1 MNNKNKKNT
10 NPKSA
15 STIEKSAQSNIKI
28 VLLIISVIVISTI
41 ITYSTVSKNQFLK
54 WDDGA
59 YVVEN
64 QNIQNLNFENLKIFF
79 SKSFVSTYL
88 PLTMISYA
96 IDYQI
101 GGLNPEIYTATN
113 LIFHILNALL
123 VFWLI
128 FLILHNYTIQRNKP
142 ESKIIYISN
151 DEIITKS
158 NKYIIA
164 GITALLFAIHPINVE
179 SVAWVAE
186 RKNVLF
192 SFFFLFSLI
201 CYIQYIVKKNNLF
214 FYLSILL
221 YIFSLLSKG
230 VAVSLTLSVIA
241 IDFVMYRNLFS
252 KKVIYEKV
260 PFLLLS
266 IIFGI
271 IAFNSQGKENITAFR
286 PLYEQILFASYGFLT
301 YIYNLIFPVHL
312 LAFYPYPHSTNIYYW
327 ICLILSIIFIIIVVK
342 FRQRISRLL
351 LYSIIFFIANILFVI
366 QIIPVGKALMADRYI
381 YISSIGFFL
390 ILSYIITL
398 LAQKQKFAYLIVTI
412 ILFIYG
418 YTAYKR
424 VEIWNN
430 NYTLWNDVIKKTNNV
445 AIAWNNRGLVK
456 RDSGNIVGA
465 YNDFTNAINAD
476 PKYKQAYNNLGI
488 VAYQLGKVKQSDS
501 CFSKAIDIDSTF
513 IEAYYDRGKLRK
525 LVKNFQGAL
534 ADLNRA
540 ILLDNNN
547 INAFTIRAKV
557 KIILNDFTGAIND
570 CDIALGIDPLNSNA
584 FIVKSCAYA
593 KMGDY
598 RNAISI
604 INNLINLN
612 KSSAIEYYIRAY
624 LNNKIGNIQQFKSDS
639 QLYKK
644 LGFIPEKSE
653 IVNDFALN
661 LTQ

>member
-1 MNNKNKKNT
+1 MTSKNKKNT
-10 NPKSA
+10 IPKSA
-15 STIEKSAQSNIKI
+15 STFKKSAQSNIKI
-28 VLLIISVIVISTI
+28 VLLILSVIVISTI
-41 ITYSTVSKNQFLK
+41 ITYSPISKNQFLK

-64 QNIQNLNFENLKIFF
+64 PNIKNLNSENLKLFF
-79 SKSFVSTYL
+79 SQSFVSTYL

-128 FLILHNYTIQRNKP
+128 LLILDNYTIQGERATLINAKKFKF
-142 ESKIIYISN
+142 EKNSFW
-151 DEIITKS
+151 

-164 GITALLFAIHPINVE
+164 GLTALLFAIHPINVE

-201 CYIQYIVKKNNLF
+201 FYIQYIVKKNRLF

-252 KKVIYEKV
+252 RKVIYEKI

-266 IIFGI
+266 ILFGI

-286 PLYEQILFASYGFLT
+286 PLYEQIIFASYGFFT
-301 YIYNLIFPVHL
+301 YIYNLIFPIHL
-312 LAFYPYPHSTNIYYW
+312 LAFYPYPHSSNIYYW
-327 ICLILSIIFIIIVVK
+327 ISLILSVLLIFNVIR
-342 FRQRISRLL
+342 FHQRISRLIIF
-351 LYSIIFFIANILFVI
+351 SIIFFIANILFVI

-390 ILSYIITL
+390 ILSYFITI
-398 LAQKQKFAYLIVTI
+398 LAQKQKFVYLIVPI

-418 YTAYKR
+418 YTAYMR

-430 NYTLWNDVIKKTNNV
+430 NYTLWNDVIKKTKNV
-445 AIAWNNRGLVK
+445 PIAWNNRGLVK

-465 YNDFTNAINAD
+465 YSDFTNAINVD
-476 PKYKQAYNNLGI
+476 PEYKQAYNNLGI
-488 VAYQLGKVKQSDS
+488 AAYQLGKVKQSDS
-501 CFSKAIDIDSTF
+501 CFSKAIEIDSTF
-513 IEAYYDRGKLRK
+513 VEANYNRGKLRK
-525 LVKNFQGAL
+525 LENNFQGAL
-534 ADLNRA
+534 SDLNKA
-540 ILLDNNN
+540 IMYDNNY
-547 INAFTIRAKV
+547 INAYNIRAKV
-557 KIILNDFTGAIND
+557 KIILNDYQGAIND
-570 CDIALGIDPLNSNA
+570 CDNAHSIDPLNSNA
-584 FIVKSCAYA
+584 FIIKSCAYA
-593 KMGDY
+593 KIGDY
-598 RNAISI
+598 KTAIST
-604 INNLINLN
+604 INNLININ
-612 KSSAIEYYIRAY
+612 KSSAIAYYIRAY
-624 LNNKIGNIQQFKSDS
+624 LNYKIGNMQQFKNDS
-639 QLYKK
+639 QLYKN

-653 IVNDFALN
+653 IVKDFALN